1 MKSNWPGDVEM
12 ESNVIVSG
20 GEAKGA
26 AGKPIE
32 NVIFDFGNVLVDW
45 EPQAALL
52 PRYSKELTDKFLD
65 NDNSGFYDI
74 SNGMDIGGTRAEAI
88 ATMREQY
95 GEPWTGMF
103 EYYLENF
110 LDSLVGTVEGMRVMI
125 NDLKAADIGVWG
137 LSNWS
142 AELFPPA
149 KELYPIL
156 SSLDDVVVSGFVKL
170 RKPHRDIFE
179 FALKRFGISAET
191 ALFLDDKGMNIAGSN
206 SAGIRGAKFTDA
218 YNLRKLLKGQ
228 GIDIPG
234 IIG

>member
-1 MKSNWPGDVEM
+1 MKSSWPGDVEM

-20 GEAKGA
+20 DEAKGA

-65 NDNSGFYDI
+65 NDNSGFCDI
-74 SNGMDIGGTRAEAI
+74 SDAMDMGGTKAEAI
-88 ATMREQY
+88 AAMREQY
-95 GEPWTGMF
+95 GEPWTSMF

-110 LDSLVGTVEGMRVMI
+110 LDSLVGTVEGMRVMV
-125 NDLKAADIGVWG
+125 NDLKAAGIGVWG

-142 AELFPPA
+142 ADLFPPA
-149 KELYPIL
+149 KEVYPIL
-156 SSLDDVVVSGFVKL
+156 SSLDDAVISGFVKL
-170 RKPHRDIFE
+170 RKPHCDIFK
-179 FALKRFGISAET
+179 FALKRFDIPSDT
-191 ALFLDDKGMNIAGSN
+191 ALFVDDKGMNIVGSN
-206 SAGIRGAKFTDA
+206 SAGIRGVKFTDA
-218 YNLRKLLKGQ
+218 CNLRKLLKGQ
-228 GIDIPG
+228 GIVIPG